1 MTRWKYVLKQVA
13 LEGDEPGR
21 IQAGLNNLGETGWE
35 AVTWIPDPQDQN
47 RGRVLM
53 KMPSGSSSQTPGSPW
68 PVVDTSAP
76 PGRASRPSGGG
87 P

>member
-35 AVTWIPDPQDQN
+35 AVTWIPDPQDRN
-47 RGRVLM
+47 RGWVLM
-53 KMPSGSSSQTPGSPW
+53 KMPSGSS
-68 PVVDTSAP
+68 
-76 PGRASRPSGGG
+76 
-87 P
+87 